1 MKTSQIWFIAIGLVV
16 VGLGLFAYKVYF
28 LGFPVR
34 PNTSVQVWN
43 IEARVTFDARNEPV
57 KVSLLV
63 PTGSSRFAI
72 TGESFISTGY
82 GLLVS
87 TEERNRRATWSI
99 RKASGKQNLYYQA
112 TVRAVRTVVSPPDDE
127 PPGVVDPGF
136 RGPALEAAKALLSE
150 VKARSADAVT
160 MVSALLRKLNEQPP
174 SPHVKVLIGEQAKA
188 EKKMEIA
195 VRVLALDGI
204 VARSVHGIKLQEERF
219 EFSKN
224 IPLLH
229 WIEIYQK
236 KKWIAFNPVSG
247 RPSVPSDWLGWW
259 RGKQNPVEVEGG
271 DRVRVRVAVSPRLEE
286 ALLAAMGTNS
296 LTKPLIMRF
305 SLFSLPV
312 STQNVYRVLLMIPV
326 GAFLL
331 ALARNVIG
339 INTFGT
345 FMPVLIGLSFRDT
358 GLGTGI
364 ILFTIVVA
372 LGLTVRFWLERLKL
386 LLVPRLTAILTV
398 VVLLM
403 GVLSVITNDLGLHR
417 GLSVALFPMVILTMT
432 IERMSIVWEE
442 RGPRE
447 ALSAGLGS
455 LVTAVGAYIVMN
467 IKLLDHLVFVFP
479 ELLLVVLGLTM
490 LLGRYSGYRLMDLI
504 RFRNLAQG

>member
-1 MKTSQIWFIAIGLVV
+1 
-16 VGLGLFAYKVYF
+16 
-28 LGFPVR
+28 
-34 PNTSVQVWN
+34 
-43 IEARVTFDARNEPV
+43 
-57 KVSLLV
+57 
-63 PTGSSRFAI
+63 
-72 TGESFISTGY
+72 
-82 GLLVS
+82 
-87 TEERNRRATWSI
+87 
-99 RKASGKQNLYYQA
+99 
-112 TVRAVRTVVSPPDDE
+112 
-127 PPGVVDPGF
+127 
-136 RGPALEAAKALLSE
+136 
-150 VKARSADAVT
+150 
-160 MVSALLRKLNEQPP
+160 
-174 SPHVKVLIGEQAKA
+174 
-188 EKKMEIA
+188 
-195 VRVLALDGI
+195 
-204 VARSVHGIKLQEERF
+204 
-219 EFSKN
+219 
-224 IPLLH
+224 
-229 WIEIYQK
+229 
-236 KKWIAFNPVSG
+236 
-247 RPSVPSDWLGWW
+247 
-259 RGKQNPVEVEGG
+259 
-271 DRVRVRVAVSPRLEE
+271 
-286 ALLAAMGTNS
+286 MGTNS